1 MSNDTGTIYLVA
13 TPIGNLE
20 DMSPR
25 GTRILNE
32 VDLIAAEDTRH
43 SAPLLKHLGVQTP
56 MIAYHEHNE
65 DRKAPELIAQ
75 AKLGKTIALIS
86 DAGTPLLSDPG
97 YRLVALAHKEG
108 IPVSPVPGPCAAIAA
123 LSASGLATNEFLFAG
138 FPPAKQG
145 ARLKF
150 FQKLADQSM
159 TLVFYESA
167 HRISDS
173 VNDMVTAFGGERLA
187 VVARELTKKFET
199 IRQDSLTRLGIWIT
213 ADTNQQKGEFVL
225 LVQGKSSD
233 RGEALD
239 TNSKRLLTILG
250 KELPPKKAAAIVGEF
265 SGISKNRLYR
275 YLVEH
280 KQK

>member
-32 VDLIAAEDTRH
+32 ADLIAAEDTRH

-56 MIAYHEHNE
+56 MVAYHEHNE

-108 IPVSPVPGPCAAIAA
+108 VPVSPVPGPCAAIAA

-150 FQKLADQSM
+150 FQKMADQSM

-167 HRISDS
+167 HRILDS
-173 VNDMVTAFGGERLA
+173 MNDMATAFGGERLA

-199 IRQDSLTRLGIWIT
+199 IRQDSLTGLGTWII
-213 ADTNQQKGEFVL
+213 ADTNRQKGEFVL

-239 TNSKRLLTILG
+239 ADSKRLLTILG

-265 SGISKNRLYR
+265 SGISKNRLYQ

-280 KQK
+280 K